1 MQFLK
6 NFFQVGGSL
15 NGMTFCGDYDDTGN
29 YQDGNVYALKTEEGI
44 VLFDTGNGETLDQI
58 FENMEYWSLDPG
70 DIKACFITHAHFDH
84 AGGCHLLRQRGV
96 TLYAHEYAA
105 DAIATGD
112 ERCCGYLYH
121 KKFVPCEV
129 DVRLSDG
136 DTVSIGGIEIE
147 ALHLPG
153 HTAGCTAYR
162 FLYENKQIIVSGD
175 VIGTLLSGYF
185 GWNGSFDFDKK
196 AYLNSLIRFAKYS
209 PDIMLPGHGLIY
221 YGNPQSRVE
230 TALNHALMEWR

>member
-15 NGMTFCGDYDDTGN
+15 NGITHCSDYDDAA
-29 YQDGNVYALKTEEGI
+29 DWSDCNVYALKTNEGLI
-44 VLFDTGNGETLDQI
+44 LFDSGNGETLSQI
-58 FENMEYWSLDPG
+58 FMNLEYWSLDPNS
-70 DIKACFITHAHFDH
+70 IAACLVTHPHLDH
-84 AGGCHLLRQRGV
+84 AGGCHELNRRGV
-96 TLYAHEYAA
+96 KVYAHEYTA
-105 DAIATGD
+105 DAMASGD

-121 KKFVPCEV
+121 KPFIPCNT
-129 DVRLSDG
+129 DVLLKDG
-136 DTVSIGGIEIE
+136 DITTICGIEIE

-153 HTAGCTAYR
+153 HTMGCTAYR
-162 FLYENKQIIVSGD
+162 FHQEGKEILVSGD
-175 VIGTLLSGYF
+175 VIGTLLSGFF

-196 AYLNSLIRFAKYS
+196 AYLSTLARLAQYR

-230 TALNHALMEWR
+230 SALNHALMEWR